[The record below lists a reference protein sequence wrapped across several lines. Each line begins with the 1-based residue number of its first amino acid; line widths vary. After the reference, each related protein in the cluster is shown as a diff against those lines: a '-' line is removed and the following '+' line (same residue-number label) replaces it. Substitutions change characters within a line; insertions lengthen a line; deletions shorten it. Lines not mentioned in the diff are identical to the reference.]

1 MNETLSKANPNTKR
15 YHIMKNC
22 LEVEQQYLQHLQELN
37 EVLLKY
43 DSFTILKMM
52 NDT

>member
-37 EVLLKY
+37 EVLSYSTLPK
-43 DSFTILKMM
+43 THHI
-52 NDT
+52 